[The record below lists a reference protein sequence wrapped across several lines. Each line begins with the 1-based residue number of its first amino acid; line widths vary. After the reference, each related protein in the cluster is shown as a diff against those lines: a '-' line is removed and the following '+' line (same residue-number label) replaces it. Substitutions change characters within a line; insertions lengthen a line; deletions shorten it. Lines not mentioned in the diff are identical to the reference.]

1 MSPHDKSHSAP
12 TPRRARARIS
22 LKMQAIGF
30 LSRREHSR
38 QELRAKLLDS
48 LRKRARE
55 EAALAA
61 AAEKAAQALAEALRE
76 QPSNGIDDAF
86 APAMP
91 ATGVMADVTSARA
104 SGVRGDAG
112 MARKRAGRARMD
124 AAAESTALPARHVAR
139 ERPALDTLTLADG
152 APLPPSLM
160 ASLAA
165 GATAS
170 AAPAPAQS
178 QSQSQSYAHTPAG
191 PVAGRAAPASPSLTP
206 STRRLSEPTA
216 FDDFSDTDATAFDP
230 GADDL
235 PAAPPAPLA
244 ATELELSDP
253 EAAVDQLLDWLEAHK
268 YLSEPRFVESRV
280 NARARKQGALLIKLE
295 LSRHGLA
302 LEPEQAAALRET
314 EFARAQALW
323 QRKFG
328 EPATDARVRARQ
340 ARFLAAR
347 GFAADVVRR
356 VVGGEEE
363 F

>member
-1 MSPHDKSHSAP
+1 MSFSDK
-12 TPRRARARIS
+12 PREPRASRKARPRAS

-55 EAALAA
+55 DAALAA
-61 AAEKAAQALAEALRE
+61 ASDKAAQELADALRE

-86 APAMP
+86 APP
-91 ATGVMADVTSARA
+91 TPSALA
-104 SGVRGDAG
+104 
-112 MARKRAGRARMD
+112 
-124 AAAESTALPARHVAR
+124 AAAESTRARETRRPATPAHATAGPSDAVPARA
-139 ERPALDTLTLADG
+139 ALETLSLASG
-152 APLPPSLM
+152 APLPTRLR

-165 GATAS
+165 SGTRAPDVPPPSTHS
-170 AAPAPAQS
+170 STTNIEAPA
-178 QSQSQSYAHTPAG
+178 
-191 PVAGRAAPASPSLTP
+191 
-206 STRRLSEPTA
+206 
-216 FDDFSDTDATAFDP
+216 D
-230 GADDL
+230 DDL
-235 PAAPPAPLA
+235 ERA
-244 ATELELSDP
+244 DP
-253 EAAVDQLLDWLEAHK
+253 EAAVDQLLDWLAANN
-268 YLSEPRFVESRV
+268 YLSETRFVESRV
-280 NARARKQGALLIKLE
+280 NARSRKQGALRIKLE
-295 LSRHGLA
+295 LSRHGLT
-302 LEPEQAAALRET
+302 LEPQQAAMLRET

-328 EPATDARVRARQ
+328 ELAPDARLRAKQ

>member
-1 MSPHDKSHSAP
+1 MSFQDK
-12 TPRRARARIS
+12 PREPRPQRKPRARIS
-22 LKMQAIGF
+22 LKMEAIGL

-61 AAEKAAQALAEALRE
+61 AADTAAQEVGLALRE

-86 APAMP
+86 APP
-91 ATGVMADVTSARA
+91 ASASAPVARDTPRERVTRAPAERARA
-104 SGVRGDAG
+104 RTGAQAG
-112 MARKRAGRARMD
+112 ASPD
-124 AAAESTALPARHVAR
+124 AA
-139 ERPALDTLTLADG
+139 D
-152 APLPPSLM
+152 
-160 ASLAA
+160 
-165 GATAS
+165 
-170 AAPAPAQS
+170 
-178 QSQSQSYAHTPAG
+178 
-191 PVAGRAAPASPSLTP
+191 
-206 STRRLSEPTA
+206 
-216 FDDFSDTDATAFDP
+216 
-230 GADDL
+230 
-235 PAAPPAPLA
+235 
-244 ATELELSDP
+244 LELTDP
-253 EAAVDQLLDWLEAHK
+253 EAAVDQLLDWLAVNK
-268 YLSEPRFVESRV
+268 YLSETRFVESRV
-280 NARARKQGALLIKLE
+280 NARSRKQGTLLIKLE

-328 EPATDARVRARQ
+328 EVAPDARLRAKQ

-363 F
+363 S